1 MIINLEE
8 RVALVTGAS
17 RGIGSAIAL
26 TLGQCG
32 ATVIGTA
39 TSIAGTDR
47 IEQMFN
53 ENNIKGTAGI
63 LDVSSPESVETFFSE
78 LAVKNLVPV
87 ILVNNAGITR
97 DNLMLRMKDDEWLD
111 VIETNLNSVFRV
123 TRVCLKGMLKARFGR
138 IINIT
143 SVVALSGNPGQ
154 VNYSA
159 AKAGMIGFTKSLAR
173 EVGSRG
179 ITVNAVAPGF
189 IVTDMTREL
198 SEEHRDAMGK
208 QTALGRFGEA
218 IEVAETV
225 AFLASG
231 SAGYITGETINVNG
245 GLYMA

>member
-1 MIINLEE
+1 MNINLENQ
-8 RVALVTGAS
+8 VALVTGAS
-17 RGIGSAIAL
+17 RGIGSAIAR

-39 TSIAGTDR
+39 TSVAGTEK
-47 IEQMFN
+47 IEQMFS
-53 ENNIKGTAGI
+53 EHSIKGSTAV
-63 LDVSSPESVETFFSE
+63 LDVSSQQSVETFFARLASE
-78 LAVKNLVPV
+78 NRVPL
-87 ILVNNAGITR
+87 ILINNAGITR

-123 TRVCLKGMLKARFGR
+123 TRPCLKGMLKARFGR

-189 IVTDMTREL
+189 IVSDMTSEL
-198 SEEHRDAMGK
+198 PEEHKDVMSK
-208 QTALGRFGEA
+208 QTALGRFGET

>member
-1 MIINLEE
+1 MNINLENK
-8 RVALVTGAS
+8 VALVTGAS
-17 RGIGSAIAL
+17 RGLGSAIAR
-26 TLGQCG
+26 TLGLCG
-32 ATVIGTA
+32 AKVIGTA
-39 TSIAGTDR
+39 TAAAGTQK
-47 IEQMFN
+47 IEQMFRD
-53 ENNIKGTAGI
+53 NNISGSTGI
-63 LDVSSPESVETFFSE
+63 LDVSSPQSVETFFNQ
-78 LAVKNLVPV
+78 LAKDNLIPV

-97 DNLMLRMKDDEWLD
+97 DNLMLRMKDDEWLE

-143 SVVALSGNPGQ
+143 SVVALSGNAGQ

-189 IVTDMTREL
+189 IVTDMTSEL
-198 SEEHRDAMGK
+198 SEENKSAMNK
-208 QTALGRFGEA
+208 QIALGRFGEA

-225 AFLASG
+225 AFLASD

>member
-1 MIINLEE
+1 MIINLESK
-8 RVALVTGAS
+8 VALVTGAS
-17 RGIGSAIAL
+17 RGIGSAIAR

-39 TSIAGTDR
+39 TSAAGTDK
-47 IEQMFN
+47 IEQMFS
-53 ENNIKGTAGI
+53 ENNIKGTTGI
-63 LDVSSPESVETFFSE
+63 LDVSSPQSVETFFSQ

-189 IVTDMTREL
+189 IVTDMTTDL
-198 SEEHRDAMGK
+198 SEEHRDAMAK